1 MAVRFLIEFIADS
14 DKVNKLLLLP
24 ILIWLIWQVHIGKW
38 DLNFNIEFVR
48 F

>member
-24 ILIWLIWQVHIGKW
+24 ILIWLHWQAYIGKW
-38 DLNFNIEFVR
+38 DLDFNIKFLR